1 MLFDTGR
8 EECFAMAMV
17 ILPHSRHQLGLH
29 QRIQPVRLGQGF
41 YRIFY
46 PRVCLSFV
54 VIGSGVQLQDLQVD
68 LFLLH
73 KLRLPKVP
81 GQSHDP
87 IINYILIDYILIN
100 YSFINCIFINY
111 IVVNYIAVNC
121 IVLNAII
128 SIICFVIS
136 PPCLTRRSLSTTN
149 LISAVCHLYFC
160 SIVILYT

>member
-1 MLFDTGR
+1 
-8 EECFAMAMV
+8 MAMV
-17 ILPHSRHQLGLH
+17 VLPHSRHQLGLH

-81 GQSHDP
+81 CQSRHP
-87 IINYILIDYILIN
+87 IINDILIN

-128 SIICFVIS
+128 SIRCFVIS
-136 PPCLTRRSLSTTN
+136 PPCLTRRSL
-149 LISAVCHLYFC
+149 VYFPQQ
-160 SIVILYT
+160 I

>member
-1 MLFDTGR
+1 
-8 EECFAMAMV
+8 MV
-17 ILPHSRHQLGLH
+17 VLPHSRHQLGLH

-81 GQSHDP
+81 GESHDP

-128 SIICFVIS
+128 SIRCFVIS
-136 PPCLTRRSLSTTN
+136 PPCLTRRSLVYFPQQIWSQQFVIYISVQLWSSTPK
-149 LISAVCHLYFC
+149 Y
-160 SIVILYT
+160 